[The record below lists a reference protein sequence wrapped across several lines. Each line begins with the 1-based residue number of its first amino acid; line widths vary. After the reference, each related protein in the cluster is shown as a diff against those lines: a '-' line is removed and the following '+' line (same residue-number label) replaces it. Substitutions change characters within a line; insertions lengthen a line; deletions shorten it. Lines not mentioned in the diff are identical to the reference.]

1 MVDGLLF
8 ADFEGA
14 GSGGAGFDAVA
25 LPLDGPAAEPRNF
38 GFGFP
43 LVVSTGGGRN
53 GGPALRFEVVD
64 GAGAVSSSS
73 IKVVKSSLSSSA
85 ARSSSSSIF
94 DVEAAGEGVV
104 GRAKVERK
112 YEDSGNSCENIETY
126 EKPKV
131 VVLSR
136 DLCLHAVKSEK
147 SLTSL
152 M

>member
-1 MVDGLLF
+1 MDGLLF
-8 ADFEGA
+8 ANLEGV

-53 GGPALRFEVVD
+53 GGPVLRFEVVD
-64 GAGAVSSSS
+64 AAGAVSSSS
-73 IKVVKSSLSSSA
+73 TNVVKSSLSSSA

-112 YEDSGNSCENIETY
+112 YEISGNSCKNNKTY

-131 VVLSR
+131 VVLSL
-136 DLCLHAVKSEK
+136 DLCLHDVRSEK
-147 SLTSL
+147 SLASL
-152 M
+152 T

>member
-1 MVDGLLF
+1 MLF
-8 ADFEGA
+8 ANLEGV

-43 LVVSTGGGRN
+43 STGGGRN
-53 GGPALRFEVVD
+53 GGPVLRFEVVD
-64 GAGAVSSSS
+64 AAGAVSSSS
-73 IKVVKSSLSSSA
+73 TKVVKSSLSSSA

-112 YEDSGNSCENIETY
+112 YEISGNSCKNNKTY

-131 VVLSR
+131 VVLSL
-136 DLCLHAVKSEK
+136 DLCLHDVRLEK
-147 SLTSL
+147 SLASL
-152 M
+152 T